1 MSCCGSAVLIIINI
15 VFITFGFLLIIGGI
29 IAVRFQRETIDKIIN
44 LINTM
49 LKHLGNESQQEAI
62 NNYIR
67 NIFKF
72 GSPIGTAIV
81 IIGIGCVIISLFGIC
96 GVCMNNKKL
105 LGIYAFFV
113 GILAVAMLLTL
124 ALYYYQRK
132 VLIETGLDLFRN
144 SLKNYKS
151 MASLTPDNVLAV
163 FVSISLNCCGEN
175 GGDDFKNAIN
185 FTGNDALN
193 DQTYTNIK
201 YPLVCC
207 KFNPQIN
214 FVDPECPRGFTITN
228 SNINRGC
235 KVELEEAFSQ
245 YSYIVVIA
253 LTSGSVLQM
262 AIFSLTVAK
271 IRSIRD

>member
-132 VLIETGLDLFRN
+132 VL
-144 SLKNYKS
+144 
-151 MASLTPDNVLAV
+151 
-163 FVSISLNCCGEN
+163 NCCGEN